1 MEVEEERSGEEK
13 SGEGRS
19 EGGRREGGEDMRKMN
34 RGREEDGEIKE
45 RGGERRLTR
54 EKTDSLKSQP
64 QSSICSR

>member
-1 MEVEEERSGEEK
+1 
-13 SGEGRS
+13 
-19 EGGRREGGEDMRKMN
+19 MRKMN